1 MLEVGCFSS
10 SKDECQQCGCF
21 SLESP
26 TLNQTGNC
34 SFSPGV
40 VVVVVQIEIQPVYQA
55 FFDFLC
61 CRQERSSSS

>member
-40 VVVVVQIEIQPVYQA
+40 VVVVVVQIEIQPV
-55 FFDFLC
+55 
-61 CRQERSSSS
+61 

>member
-1 MLEVGCFSS
+1 MLEDGCFAR
-10 SKDECQQCGCF
+10 SKDGCQQCGCF

-34 SFSPGV
+34 SFWPGV
-40 VVVVVQIEIQPVYQA
+40 VVVLQIEIQPVYQA

-61 CRQERSSSS
+61 CRQER